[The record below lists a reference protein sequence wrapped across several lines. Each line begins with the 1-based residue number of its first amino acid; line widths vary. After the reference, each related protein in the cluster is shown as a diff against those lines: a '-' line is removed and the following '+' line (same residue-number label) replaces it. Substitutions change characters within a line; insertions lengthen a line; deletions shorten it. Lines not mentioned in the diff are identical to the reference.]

1 MSTYNAPTR
10 TEYNVTTKHPTGY
23 ADGVHKITVTTTT
36 ITNDDNTTTTVF
48 RCNADQFGASRDF
61 YQFAAADAFAAIRLW
76 LAEHACVAVAI
87 ASTSPAADTDTANAF
102 AVGDVCNVTTNLRRI
117 GGPDRVHVCT
127 ATVERITASQVIA
140 STPHGSTL
148 RFRRVDGLQIGRDKL
163 TPTRIEPN
171 TARTVAPPQEAPA
184 ATAHTI
190 KADPLGSAS
199 CVWGRLDGV
208 EFVTD
213 ARATA
218 FGPGF
223 VGWFPSIPSVAFEAA
238 TETALRDHARDWFRA
253 QVQSCKKN
261 TAREYPKAD
270 TVARVVKGFA
280 SSVLRDR
287 EGVIAWGP
295 TPTAVRCFAAAWL
308 LCCPA
313 R

>member
-1 MSTYNAPTR
+1 MPTYTPTR
-10 TEYNVTTKHPTGY
+10 VEYNVTTKHPTGY

-36 ITNDDNTTTTVF
+36 IVGDDGDTTRVR
-48 RCNADQFGASRDF
+48 RCNADTFGASRDF
-61 YQFAAADAFAAIRLW
+61 HDFTAANDAAAIRLW
-76 LAEHACVAVAI
+76 LGEHACTATAI
-87 ASTSPAADTDTANAF
+87 ASTSPDTANAF
-102 AVGDVCNVTTNLRRI
+102 AVGDVCNVTTDLRRI

-127 ATVERITASQVIA
+127 ATVVRITASQVIA
-140 STPHGSTL
+140 DTPHGSTL
-148 RFRRVDGLQIGRDKL
+148 RFRRVDGLQIGHDKL

-190 KADPLGSAS
+190 KADPVGSAS

-238 TETALRDHARDWFRA
+238 TENALRDHARDWFRA
-253 QVQSCKKN
+253 QVKSCTKN

-308 LCCPA
+308 VCVPA